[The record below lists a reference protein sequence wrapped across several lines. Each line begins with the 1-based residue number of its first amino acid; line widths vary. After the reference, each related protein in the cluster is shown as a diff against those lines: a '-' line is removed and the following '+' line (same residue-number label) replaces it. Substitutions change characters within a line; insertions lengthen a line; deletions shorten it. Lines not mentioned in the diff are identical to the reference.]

1 MLDAFRKSGRLYADN
16 AYTYNGWVIPEPAF
30 KNTVNLLHNLW
41 ILTDMFYTWKEYWKI
56 FCTWYCFQSCTGF
69 FFFVFGAFFVINTYH
84 KYTISLHVCA
94 CNFTVIKKKL
104 LLSNLKAEH
113 RSYFLSS
120 SSIKK

>member
-56 FCTWYCFQSCTGF
+56 FCTWYVLLSVMYRVFFGGF
-69 FFFVFGAFFVINTYH
+69 FGFF
-84 KYTISLHVCA
+84 L
-94 CNFTVIKKKL
+94 
-104 LLSNLKAEH
+104 
-113 RSYFLSS
+113 
-120 SSIKK
+120 